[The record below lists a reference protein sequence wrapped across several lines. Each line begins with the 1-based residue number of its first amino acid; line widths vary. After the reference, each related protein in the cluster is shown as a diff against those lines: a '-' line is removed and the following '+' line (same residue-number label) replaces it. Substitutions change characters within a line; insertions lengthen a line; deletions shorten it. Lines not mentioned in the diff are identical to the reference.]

1 MFTAIKFYFYFQE
14 KVEMY
19 IENIIKSEKI
29 IDDFEEEESDNEF
42 DNAKT

>member
-1 MFTAIKFYFYFQE
+1 
-14 KVEMY
+14 MY
-19 IENIIKSEKI
+19 IENILKSEKI

>member
-1 MFTAIKFYFYFQE
+1 MMFLRIHL
-14 KVEMY
+14 EMY

>member
-1 MFTAIKFYFYFQE
+1 
-14 KVEMY
+14 MY

>member
-1 MFTAIKFYFYFQE
+1 
-14 KVEMY
+14 MY
-19 IENIIKSEKI
+19 IETILKSEKI

>member
-1 MFTAIKFYFYFQE
+1 MFTKFYFYFQE